1 VAILWTFAIPHFGWL
16 WFGRIESSFSRFD
29 QHRALSVVA
38 GQDPGHCRAVC
49 EEVKIE
55 IPV

>member
-38 GQDPGHCRAVC
+38 GQDPGHCSAVR